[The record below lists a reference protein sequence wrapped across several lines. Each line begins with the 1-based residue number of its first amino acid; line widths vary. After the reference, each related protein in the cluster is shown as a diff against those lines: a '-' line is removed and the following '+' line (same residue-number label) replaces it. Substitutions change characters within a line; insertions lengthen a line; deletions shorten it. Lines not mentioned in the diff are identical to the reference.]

1 MAPPWSAVASS
12 AEATVDAVDQAR
24 VAIDP
29 HHTRRAVVAVTL
41 ASAVVGFTTTAVTVG
56 TRGMADELS
65 LSTVQLGWVVNAY
78 LLSAAA
84 LVLAGGRLGDT
95 IGRVRTFDIGLV
107 VFAAGSLVGVVAPG
121 FTVLVL
127 ARIGQGIGAAL
138 ILPSSI
144 EVIHEYS
151 PPGTDGSG
159 FRWRGLAYASSFA
172 IGPLVGGV
180 MTDWFSWRWIFAIAA
195 WVVLTA
201 GVVAWPL
208 VNHKGRGSHRPT
220 NDLVGAGLAA
230 VLIALVVLLAERLAV
245 WEFVSVQVGG
255 TAVACVVLA
264 LLLWRHET
272 RTEHPLMHR
281 SVIEDRRVL
290 GANLATVGASIGM
303 LSLLYFF
310 NLFAQ
315 SAATFSGGAVS
326 VLAALVPFLGS
337 MVLCA
342 AAAHWLG
349 HRWGHRGPVTLGLVL
364 MVIGFAWLTQ
374 VTGDTTR
381 SQLFLPLAVAG
392 VGAGI
397 TNASL
402 TGVAVLG
409 LPAGR
414 MNEAAGWISLSRFLG
429 SAMALAV
436 GTATYLSV
444 AATDLG
450 GAAGAAAARAGGDAF
465 DAAAAALDQDLSGPL
480 LAATQ
485 AATAERFART
495 MGLTAA
501 VLAVVAVVSWWLLRP
516 DRTDRPSGSTTTP

>member
-1 MAPPWSAVASS
+1 MAVASS
-12 AEATVDAVDQAR
+12 AEANVDAVDHR

-29 HHTRRAVVAVTL
+29 NHTRRAIVAVTL
-41 ASAVVGFTTTAVTVG
+41 ASGAVGFTTTAVTVG
-56 TRGMADELS
+56 TRGMAQELH
-65 LSTVQLGWVVNAY
+65 LSTVELGWVVNAY

-84 LVLAGGRLGDT
+84 LVLAGGRLGDS
-95 IGRVRTFDIGLV
+95 IGRVRTFDIGLA
-107 VFAAGSLVGVVAPG
+107 VFAGSSLLGVVAPG
-121 FTVLVL
+121 VGVLVA

-144 EVIHEYS
+144 EVIHEYAQ
-151 PPGTDGSG
+151 PGGDGRG

-180 MTDWFSWRWIFAIAA
+180 LTDWFSWRWIFVLDAAI
-195 WVVLTA
+195 VLGA
-201 GVVAWPL
+201 GLVALPL
-208 VNHKGRGSHRPT
+208 ANHKGRGAHRPT
-220 NDLVGAGLAA
+220 RDLLGAGLAA
-230 VLIALVVLLAERLAV
+230 ALIAVVVLFAERLAV

-255 TAVACVVLA
+255 LVLVGIVLA
-264 LLLWRHET
+264 LLLLRHEQ
-272 RTEHPLMHR
+272 RTEHPLLHR
-281 SVIEDRRVL
+281 KVIEDRRVL

-326 VLAALVPFLGS
+326 VLGALVPFLGS

-364 MVIGFAWLTQ
+364 MVVGFAWLTQ

-381 SQLFLPLAVAG
+381 LQLLVPLAVAG

-397 TNASL
+397 ANASL

-444 AATDLG
+444 AAVSATG
-450 GAAGAAAARAGGDAF
+450 SASVAAARAGGDAF
-465 DAAAAALDQDLSGPL
+465 DAAAAALNRDLSGPL

-485 AATAERFART
+485 AATAQSFART

-501 VLAVVAVVSWWLLRP
+501 VLAVIALVAWWLLRP
-516 DRTDRPSGSTTTP
+516 DRRVDAASAVTPG